1 MWCTDILVSSLDS
14 PCFIQILIKLQVD
27 SRVCTSCCI
36 SAGESFALQTAWP
49 MFNKMPSA
57 L

>member
-1 MWCTDILVSSLDS
+1 MCGTNILVLSIDS
-14 PCFIQILIKLQVD
+14 PCFAQILIKLKVD
-27 SRVCTSCCI
+27 PGVCTLCYT
-36 SAGESFALQTAWP
+36 SAGESFALQTAWA

>member
-1 MWCTDILVSSLDS
+1 MWGTSILVPLVDS
-14 PCFIQILIKLQVD
+14 PCFSQILIKLKVD
-27 SRVCTSCCI
+27 PGVHTLCCTS
-36 SAGESFALQTAWP
+36 AGKSFALQTAWP